1 MSATTTTAPA
11 TAEWASEE
19 RVIRARHGLAA
30 IDLRELWH
38 YRELLGMLTWRNITI
53 RYKQTYLGIAWAV
66 LQPVM
71 TIAVFTLV
79 FQHMARIQTDTRG
92 IPYPVVV
99 LAALLPWQFFANAL
113 GDTTVSLLGAQSMI
127 TKIYFP
133 RILIPISAVLS
144 GCVDFLI
151 SLALL
156 FVLMIYYHIAFTVNL
171 LLIPAFF
178 LMLIAVTCALGFW
191 FSALN
196 VKYRDVK
203 YVVPFIIRIGMF
215 ICPVMYVSIEGVNHT
230 AGARWKF
237 WYSAL
242 NPLVGI
248 LEGFRWSAF
257 GQKFEPFWPGFW
269 VALAI
274 SVVLLVSG
282 AYYFRSTEK
291 TFADVI

>member
-1 MSATTTTAPA
+1 MSASPTTAAIP
-11 TAEWASEE
+11 EWAAEE

-38 YRELLGMLTWRNITI
+38 YRELLGMLSWRNVAI

-66 LQPVM
+66 LQPVL
-71 TIAVFTLV
+71 TVAVLTLV
-79 FQHMARIQTDTRG
+79 FQRMAQIQIDTRG
-92 IPYPVVV
+92 VPYPLVV

-113 GDTTVSLLGAQSMI
+113 GDSSSSLLGAQSMI

-151 SLALL
+151 SLVLL
-156 FVLMIYYHIAFTVNL
+156 FAMMWYYHMPFTAHL
-171 LLIPAFF
+171 LLIPVFF
-178 LMLIAVTCALGFW
+178 LMIVVATCAMGFW

-203 YVVPFIIRIGMF
+203 YIVPFIIRIGMF
-215 ICPVMYVSIEGVNHT
+215 VCPVMYVSI
-230 AGARWKF
+230 GAKWQF
-237 WYSAL
+237 LYSTL

-248 LEGFRWSAF
+248 FEGFRWAAF
-257 GQKFEPFWPGFW
+257 GERFEPFLPGLW
-269 VALAI
+269 TGLAI
-274 SVVLLVSG
+274 ICVLFVSG

-291 TFADVI
+291 TFADII

>member
-1 MSATTTTAPA
+1 MSATPTNAAIP
-11 TAEWASEE
+11 EWAGEE

-38 YRELLGMLTWRNITI
+38 YRELLGMLTWRNISI

-66 LQPVM
+66 LQPVL
-71 TIAVFTLV
+71 TVTVLTLV
-79 FQHMARIQTDTRG
+79 FQRMTKIDVDTQG
-92 IPYPVVV
+92 VPYPLFV
-99 LAALLPWQFFANAL
+99 LAGLLPWQFFANAL
-113 GDTTVSLLGAQSMI
+113 GDSSGSLLGAQSMI

-144 GCVDFLI
+144 GCVDFVI
-151 SLALL
+151 SLVLL
-156 FVLMIYYHIAFTVNL
+156 FVMMIYYHMPFTTNL
-171 LLIPAFF
+171 LLIPVFF
-178 LMLIAVTCALGFW
+178 LMVVTTTCAMGFW

-203 YVVPFIIRIGMF
+203 YIVPFIIRIGMF
-215 ICPVMYVSIEGVNHT
+215 VCPVMILGP
-230 AGARWKF
+230 GPKWQF
-237 WYSAL
+237 LYSAL

-257 GQKFEPFWPGFW
+257 GHNHEPFWPGVW
-269 VALAI
+269 IGLGLTC
-274 SVVLLVSG
+274 VLLVSG

-291 TFADVI
+291 TFADII

>member
-1 MSATTTTAPA
+1 MSVTPTNVAAIPA
-11 TAEWASEE
+11 WTGEE
-19 RVIRARHGLAA
+19 RVIRARHGMAA

-38 YRELLGMLTWRNITI
+38 YRELLGMLAWRNIAI

-66 LQPVM
+66 IQPVL
-71 TIAVFTLV
+71 TVAVLTFV
-79 FQHMARIQTDTRG
+79 FQRMARIEIDTRG
-92 IPYPVVV
+92 VPYPLVV
-99 LAALLPWQFFANAL
+99 LAGLLPWQFFANAL
-113 GDTTVSLLGAQSMI
+113 GDSSASLLGSQAMI

-151 SLALL
+151 SLVLL
-156 FVLMIYYHIAFTVNL
+156 FVMMIYYHMPFTTNL
-171 LLIPAFF
+171 LLIPVFF
-178 LMLIAVTCALGFW
+178 LMIVAATCAMGFW

-203 YVVPFIIRIGMF
+203 YIVPFIIRIGMF
-215 ICPVMYVSIEGVNHT
+215 ICPVMYLSI
-230 AGARWKF
+230 AAKWQF
-237 WYSAL
+237 LYSAL

-257 GQKFEPFWPGFW
+257 GHNFEPYWPGFW
-269 VALAI
+269 IALGLI
-274 SVVLLVSG
+274 CVLLVSG

-291 TFADVI
+291 TFADII